1 MAKKEVD
8 YNSLRGKLD
17 KINTVCDSSYRTIK
31 STMKK
36 GQGDRENFGTREWV
50 DYAILGDLK
59 AFNEGMNSGNFSV
72 AKIRASDIYCNLQDD
87 NSKNFSYTKEEKL
100 KYLDIL
106 NKRIERGIKY
116 LEKHPSKVNAEKM
129 EDILKISER
138 IESDLKKSSSG
149 LEKATTVVSLIAII
163 GGMAI
168 GYPALTGNVIAE
180 NVKNSITAGSMLFV
194 LGLLGVFIANKK

>member
-8 YNSLRGKLD
+8 YKTLS
-17 KINTVCDSSYRTIK
+17 
-31 STMKK
+31 
-36 GQGDRENFGTREWV
+36 E
-50 DYAILGDLK
+50 
-59 AFNEGMNSGNFSV
+59 
-72 AKIRASDIYCNLQDD
+72 
-87 NSKNFSYTKEEKL
+87 KNK
-100 KYLDIL
+100 
-106 NKRIERGIKY
+106 
-116 LEKHPSKVNAEKM
+116 
-129 EDILKISER
+129 
-138 IESDLKKSSSG
+138 SSG